1 MSWCVLAV
9 AEAEPSQARLIPLGS
24 LPGSSTSFIVKG
36 LSPNGQWVVGFSE
49 SAEGTQAVVWSEATG
64 LIALGDLPGG
74 EFLSMGEAVADN
86 GTVVGRG
93 HSANVCTDCSNP
105 WEAFRWTSSG
115 GMVGMG
121 DLPGGSFWSEATGIS
136 ADGTVIVGRG
146 NHGPQIG
153 APWHEAWRWTAQ
165 TGMVP
170 LGRLYQEG
178 YSYADGVSADGS
190 VVVGES
196 RNFGFY
202 PEPFRWQN
210 GIMTALGYLEPHH
223 DYGYA
228 RAVSGDGQTVVGFS
242 TEFGSGEPNHAFR
255 WTAETGMTYLG
266 DLPDGRRAQIARGVS
281 HDGSRVVGSGQSGKA
296 FIWDQE
302 HGSRW
307 IGQILVDDY
316 GFDISEWH
324 YLSDIRGI
332 SADGRTVAGTGW
344 RYDAPG
350 STAIHGQSFLAYL
363 PPRPCDLPGN
373 VDGNCVVDARD
384 GAAFPACMT
393 GPAAPGLE
401 TSCHYADVD
410 QDTDADLAD
419 FAALQRLVAGP

>member
-1 MSWCVLAV
+1 M
-9 AEAEPSQARLIPLGS
+9 I
-24 LPGSSTSFIVKG
+24 
-36 LSPNGQWVVGFSE
+36 
-49 SAEGTQAVVWSEATG
+49 WSEATG
-64 LIALGDLPGG
+64 IIPLGDLPGWD
-74 EFLSMGEAVADN
+74 FYSIGEAVADN
-86 GTVVGRG
+86 GTAVGKG
-93 HSANVCTDCSNP
+93 HSTAASTYTLA
-105 WEAFRWTSSG
+105 WEAFRWTFSG

-121 DLPGGSFWSEATGIS
+121 DLPGGDFWSEGAGIS

-146 NHGPQIG
+146 NYGVQIG

-165 TGMVP
+165 TGMVR

-178 YSYADGVSADGS
+178 YSYAYGVSADGG
-190 VVVGES
+190 VVVGQAKNSAYRDEA
-196 RNFGFY
+196 
-202 PEPFRWQN
+202 FRWEN
-210 GIMTALGYLEPHH
+210 GIMTGLGTIEPAH
-223 DYGYA
+223 DTSIAY
-228 RAVSGDGQTVVGFS
+228 AVSADGTTVVGFS
-242 TEFGSGEPNHAFR
+242 RQSGQGNRAFR

-266 DLPDGRRAQIARGVS
+266 DMPDGLRAEVALGVS
-281 HDGSRVVGSGQSGKA
+281 HDGSRVAGTGQNSRG
-296 FIWDQE
+296 FIWDEE

-316 GFDISEWH
+316 GIDISDW
-324 YLSDIRGI
+324 YLLRGI
-332 SADGRTVAGTGW
+332 EGMSADGRFVTGTGW

-350 STAIHGQSFLAYL
+350 STAIHGQSYYAYL
-363 PPRPCDLPGN
+363 PPLPCDLPGN

-419 FAALQRLVAGP
+419 FAALQRFVGEP